1 MDQNSALSSD
11 FYHFLAALGIILVI
25 VGFAE
30 FLKSILKMQSG
41 VTRKIVHV
49 GTSVLVALS
58 PNYFET
64 GFYPAVLAV
73 LFIPFNLLAI
83 KKGWLSSINKDEA
96 LEAHHQDQ
104 NYGTVYFPLSFLIL
118 TLLCWDSHAWI
129 MQTAMLILGFG
140 DAFASLVGENTEK
153 PHAYKL
159 LASTKSLEGSI
170 TMFGTSLIILV
181 GAFVVFQDQSE
192 VIKQMDL
199 SVVIALCVAIAL
211 IVTAVE
217 ALLSGGL
224 DNLFIPLSVAYLL
237 AVLETNGIGAVQGIL
252 LGVSL
257 SLILARA
264 SLAFKFLTPDGAV
277 GTFLFGS
284 NIFSMG
290 GVEWTVP
297 ILTFFL
303 LSSVLSKLGKS
314 RKKKYDLI
322 FEKSSQRDFGQVLA
336 NGGVGWILII
346 WYSFTNEPM
355 LFIAYLGTLAA
366 VQADTWA
373 TEVGTMMK
381 DPKPRFILNMKPVPA
396 GTSGGITF
404 TGTMGGF
411 FGALL
416 ICASAWAIMPD
427 ELMSVGLVQSFLIVG
442 LAGAGGSL
450 VDSFFGATVQAQY
463 YDPIRKKET
472 ERTHSVAA
480 DGTIV
485 ENELIKGYR
494 IIDNDIV
501 NFLCATMGALFATFL
516 TYFMV
521 GQI

>member
-1 MDQNSALSSD
+1 MMAQNSALSSD
-11 FYHFLAALGIILVI
+11 FYHFLISLGLLLAVVGLSEALKKG
-25 VGFAE
+25 
-30 FLKSILKMQSG
+30 LKIQSG
-41 VTRKIVHV
+41 ATRKFVHV
-49 GTSVLVALS
+49 LTSVLVFFAPS
-58 PNYFET
+58 YFET
-64 GFYPAVLAV
+64 GFYPAIMAI
-73 LFIPFNLLAI
+73 LFIPFNLLAL
-83 KKGWLSSINKDEA
+83 KKGWLNSINPDDISEEKRR
-96 LEAHHQDQ
+96 DQ
-104 NYGTVYFPLSFLIL
+104 NYGTVYYPFAFLIL
-118 TLLCWDSHAWI
+118 VLLCWDSHVWI

-140 DAFASLVGENTEK
+140 DAFASLVGENAEK
-153 PHAYKL
+153 PHTYKL
-159 LASTKSLEGSI
+159 LKSTKSLEGSI

-181 GAFVVFQDQSE
+181 GAFVIFQDQSE

-211 IVTAVE
+211 VATAVE

-224 DNLFIPLSVAYLL
+224 DNLLIPLTIAYLL
-237 AVLETNGIGAVQGIL
+237 GILEVNGIEAVQGIL
-252 LGVSL
+252 FGVSL
-257 SLILARA
+257 SLILARV
-264 SLAFKFLTPDGAV
+264 SLALKFLTPDGAV
-277 GTFLFGS
+277 GVFLFGS

-290 GVEWTVP
+290 GAEWTVP

-346 WYSFTNEPM
+346 WYSFTGEPM

-416 ICASAWAIMPD
+416 ICVSAWVLMPD
-427 ELMSVGLVQSFLIVG
+427 ELLAVGVVQSFIIVG

-472 ERTHSVAA
+472 ERTHSVTE
-480 DGTIV
+480 DGEII
-485 ENELIKGYR
+485 ENELIKGHR
-494 IIDNDIV
+494 IIDNDVV
-501 NFLCATMGALFATFL
+501 NFLCATMGAVFASLL
-516 TYFMV
+516 TTLVV
-521 GQI
+521 G